1 MNENQRI
8 EAVAKARQF
17 VIDCYEDEGGDELD
31 FWAEARPE
39 VVLPEAIEILQ
50 EDLRDGLDPIALR
63 FLADVVEALQ
73 NLPN

>member
-17 VIDCYEDEGGDELD
+17 VIDCYEDEDQND

-50 EDLRDGLDPIALR
+50 EDLRDGLDPEALR
-63 FLADVVEALQ
+63 FLADVVEAQQ